1 MIQKIYLKRTNS
13 RRKFLPSNNLSKFS
27 LNLIRIVICLI
38 QFLSLNLYT
47 YMITNTDICRRIRN

>member
-27 LNLIRIVICLI
+27 LNLMRIVICLI

-47 YMITNTDICRRIRN
+47 YMITNTDICRRTRN